1 MKVYL
6 CRHGETTGD
15 VEDRYGGDYEDHLT
29 DKGKKQSNELANELV
44 GRKIEIIYTSPRIR
58 ARETAKILQERL
70 NCPVESV
77 EGIRE
82 RNHYGILTG
91 MVKSEARKRYPKL
104 VELLRDYHN
113 TIKGAEAYRPF
124 LKRVSLALNK
134 LAKSDHKTIAIVT
147 HGGPIRVIF
156 REILNQGEID
166 IEDCAFAELE
176 NIGGR
181 WKILRLK
188 GIKPQN

>member
-15 VEDRYGGDYEDHLT
+15 VEGRYGGDYEDHLT
-29 DKGKKQSNELANELV
+29 DKGKKQSVKLANELV
-44 GRKIEIIYTSPRIR
+44 GRGIEIIYTSPRIR

-70 NCPVESV
+70 NCPVELE

-91 MVKSEARKRYPKL
+91 MVKSEAQKRYPKL
-104 VELLRDYHN
+104 VELLRDHRN
-113 TIKGAEAYRPF
+113 TIEGAEAYRPF
-124 LKRVSLALNK
+124 LKRVSLALDK
-134 LAKSDHKTIAIVT
+134 LTKSDHKTITIVT

-156 REILNQGEID
+156 REILKKGEID

-188 GIKPQN
+188 GIEPRN